1 MSFLTLLVGLG
12 LVSSPPPF
20 GLLSDMALET
30 SPKIC
35 HFFNHLLIVPLA
47 TSNLSAIACKV
58 IPVALNSL
66 ACSLLSQLATPF
78 FNPPN
83 RPLFGLYLAKLLISP
98 TGCVIFQVQLLIDLA
113 MAFTSLSRNGVGY
126 VRFNSWQWDKT
137 ARLKAS
143 LFPLNDKPK
152 HFYKPTSYCVQM
164 WSHYDQHQLPCKFLE
179 DWEECRTIGG
189 SPQGRS
195 WFFLTLKL
203 PNNH

>member
-1 MSFLTLLVGLG
+1 MLFLKIIIFSISLIFFAIAHPTELFLFFMSFLTLLVGLG

-98 TGCVIFQVQLLIDLA
+98 TGCVILPSPITNRFSNGFY
-113 MAFTSLSRNGVGY
+113 FTIS
-126 VRFNSWQWDKT
+126 QW
-137 ARLKAS
+137 
-143 LFPLNDKPK
+143 
-152 HFYKPTSYCVQM
+152 CWV
-164 WSHYDQHQLPCKFLE
+164 C
-179 DWEECRTIGG
+179 
-189 SPQGRS
+189 
-195 WFFLTLKL
+195 
-203 PNNH
+203 

>member
-1 MSFLTLLVGLG
+1 MLFLKIIIFSISPIFSLSLILRNYFFFYEFSNPLG
-12 LVSSPPPF
+12 WAWAGKPPPPF

-98 TGCVIFQVQLLIDLA
+98 TGCVILPSPITNRFSNGFY
-113 MAFTSLSRNGVGY
+113 FTIS
-126 VRFNSWQWDKT
+126 QW
-137 ARLKAS
+137 
-143 LFPLNDKPK
+143 
-152 HFYKPTSYCVQM
+152 CWV
-164 WSHYDQHQLPCKFLE
+164 C
-179 DWEECRTIGG
+179 
-189 SPQGRS
+189 
-195 WFFLTLKL
+195 
-203 PNNH
+203 